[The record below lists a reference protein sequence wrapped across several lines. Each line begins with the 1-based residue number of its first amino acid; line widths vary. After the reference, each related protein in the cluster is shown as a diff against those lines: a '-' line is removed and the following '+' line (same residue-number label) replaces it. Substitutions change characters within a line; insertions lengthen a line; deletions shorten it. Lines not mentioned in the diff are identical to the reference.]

1 MKNLD
6 VIEMKKVLG
15 GVDTDENDENIVIED
30 PEYDAKYVYFKPG
43 KVLKEKP

>member
-15 GVDTDENDENIVIED
+15 GIDTDEDIVIED
-30 PEYDAKYVYFKPG
+30 PENIPITNYVYFKPG
-43 KVLKEKP
+43 KTLREKP